1 VIPFP
6 LDSAGTYL
14 MVDGKPLLSTATT
27 TYPYVYSLDTALFS
41 QGTHTLQLWAHDINN
56 DALLSA
62 PVTVT
67 FVAAP

>member
-1 VIPFP
+1 
-6 LDSAGTYL
+6 
-14 MVDGKPLLSTATT
+14 MVDGKPQFSTATT
-27 TYPYVYSLDTALFS
+27 TYPYAYSLDTALFS
-41 QGTHTLQLWAHDINN
+41 KGAHTLQLWAHDINN